1 MTVIYIDS
9 LFLLNLIVDYLLLL
23 GAACLSGAVLCRPRM
38 ALGAVL
44 GAAYACAVFLP
55 GLGFLTHPAMEL
67 AVAGAMTLVAFGGG
81 RRLLRS
87 FLAFLALACA
97 LGGGVLALSLLGARG
112 MGLER
117 GVLSPHVDLGVLLLA
132 SAGCYAAASL
142 VFRRSAGHGARELVP
157 AVLTLE
163 GRQVTVTALLDT
175 GNTLTDPATG
185 RGVLVVEGE
194 KAAPLLDPPL
204 GAAQLRDPV
213 GTLAE
218 LEGSGRFRLLPYQAV
233 GVECGLLL
241 AVRLDAAK
249 VGKREYRGVLAA
261 LSPTRLSDG
270 GGYSALAGALDS

>member
-1 MTVIYIDS
+1 MTVVYIDS

-23 GAACLSGAVLCRPRM
+23 GAARLSGAVLCRPRM

-55 GLGFLTHPAMEL
+55 GLGFLTHPAVEL
-67 AVAGAMTLVAFGGG
+67 SVAIAMALIAYGGG
-81 RRLLRS
+81 QRLLRS
-87 FLAFLALACA
+87 FLAFLALSCA

-112 MGLER
+112 VGLER

-132 SAGCYAAASL
+132 SAACYAAASL
-142 VFRRSAGHGARELVP
+142 VFRRSAGHGTRELVE

-185 RGVLVVEGE
+185 QGVMVVEGE
-194 KAAPLLDPPL
+194 KAAPLLDHPL
-204 GAAQLRDPV
+204 GEAQLRDPV
-213 GTLAE
+213 GTLARME
-218 LEGSGRFRLLPYQAV
+218 ESRRFRLLPYQAV

-241 AVRLDAAK
+241 AVRLDMAK
-249 VGKREYRGVLAA
+249 VGEREYRGVLAA

-270 GGYSALAGALDS
+270 GAYSALVGAMES